1 MLFIGRQ
8 KEQPFPVTASVA
20 PVDAGVLK
28 ARRANIGGERIS
40 VAALLC
46 VAIVLFGL
54 SWPVVKI
61 ALSSTEISPLLLA
74 CSRSGFAFFGL
85 LVVAL
90 LRGRFPVPARSDIP
104 ALFGV
109 GVLQLTAF
117 FLLCH
122 IAIKSVPASHT
133 AILSNAAIIWV
144 VPLSALIGRSE
155 HHGKW
160 LAALLSLG
168 GIAAIVKPW
177 LIDVASPQSL
187 IGYGMLLAAALA
199 WAGTIVISRNFPS
212 KMDALSLLLWS
223 FGLSFVLLLVFAVAS
238 GTSLSLPAASLGY
251 ALFNGALVAPLGTY
265 CLFSLSKKLA
275 PTSAA
280 ISFLAIP
287 ICGVL
292 VSCAVLGEAI
302 DASLIVGSLLIFV
315 GIIMAS
321 RY

>member
-1 MLFIGRQ
+1 MLFISRQ
-8 KEQPFPVTASVA
+8 KERPFPVPVSAA
-20 PVDAGVLK
+20 PVDAGVRK
-28 ARRANIGGERIS
+28 AQTADVVGERIS

-61 ALSSTEISPLLLA
+61 ALSSTSIPPLLLA

-85 LVVAL
+85 LVVTL
-90 LRGRFPVPARSDIP
+90 LRGRFPIITRNDIP

-117 FLLCH
+117 FLFCH

-155 HHGKW
+155 HQGKW
-160 LAALLSLG
+160 LAALLSLM
-168 GIAAIVKPW
+168 GIATIVKPW
-177 LIDVASPQSL
+177 SIDVANPESV

-212 KMDALSLLLWS
+212 KMDALGLLLWS
-223 FGLSFVLLLVFAVAS
+223 FGLSFILLLLFAVAS

-265 CLFSLSKKLA
+265 CLISLSKKLA

-280 ISFLAIP
+280 VLFLAIP

-292 VSCAVLGEAI
+292 VSCVVLGEAI
-302 DASLIVGSLLIFV
+302 DANLIVGSLLIFAGV
-315 GIIMAS
+315 IVAS